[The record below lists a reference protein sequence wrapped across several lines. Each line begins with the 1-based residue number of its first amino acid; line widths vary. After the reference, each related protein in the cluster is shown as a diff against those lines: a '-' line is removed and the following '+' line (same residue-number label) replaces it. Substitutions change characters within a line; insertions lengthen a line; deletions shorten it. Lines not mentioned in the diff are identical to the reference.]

1 MIVEFSELQPAV
13 SELFATQRY
22 AVLGTQRT
30 ERVGLFLMA
39 LAVGK
44 DLRTCILAT
53 ESATSKYADLVRNS
67 RMSLLVDNRSNQGS
81 DTQEAVAL
89 TIDGQA
95 EEVGEPE
102 RELLA
107 CLFLARHPQ
116 LSALVHSPTCALFRV
131 HVIRYELVRG
141 LVDVREAYLV

>member
-13 SELFATQRY
+13 SELLATQRY

-30 ERVGLFLMA
+30 ERAGLFLMA

-44 DLRTCILAT
+44 DLCTCILAT
-53 ESATSKYADLVRNS
+53 ESATSKYADLVRNP

-102 RELLA
+102 WVEHSTPRKLQGSGSGPKLGRSAPLLLKFA
-107 CLFLARHPQ
+107 HVLTGGHQ
-116 LSALVHSPTCALFRV
+116 SLV
-131 HVIRYELVRG
+131 
-141 LVDVREAYLV
+141 